1 MNKSILNND
10 VQEFV
15 SKNLDIDIFQ
25 LILKKPVF
33 SEVSNKEIAEQI
45 TSKLKSKK
53 KLPSWFDTKKIYF
66 PNKINIEQTSSE
78 QTAKFKSSLVKGEN
92 MIDSTGGFG
101 VDSYYFSKS
110 FNNVIYLEKDKT
122 LFNITMLN
130 SEKFGIKNIFHL
142 NDDGI
147 EYAKKSKTKF
157 DLLYIDPSRRNETSK
172 KVHFLNECDP
182 VVDLN
187 LIKQLDNFSTILI
200 KCSPIIDI
208 KKTIKD
214 LIFVNEVFI
223 VGIKNEVKEVLFKLT
238 KSRESDISLR
248 CIDLS
253 NRKADFSFNYKEVN
267 NKSDKSFSE
276 IKKYLYEPNS
286 MILKSGAFN
295 LVSERFNLN
304 KLNPN
309 THLYTSDELID
320 FPGRIFKVIKTINYT
335 SRKLKEL
342 NFKNAN
348 ISTRNFP
355 LDVKNIRKINKIN
368 DGGNDYLFF
377 TTNNLEELIVV
388 HTNKINSTI

>member
-1 MNKSILNND
+1 LNKSILD
-10 VQEFV
+10 KEVQEFI
-15 SKNLDIDIFQ
+15 SNNLETDIFQ
-25 LILKKPVF
+25 LILKKQLF
-33 SEVSNKEIAEQI
+33 TKVSNKEIAVQI
-45 TSKLKSKK
+45 TSKFKSKK
-53 KLPSWFDTKKIYF
+53 KLPNWFATTNIYF

-92 MIDSTGGFG
+92 MIDCTGGFG
-101 VDSYYFSKS
+101 IDSYYFSKS
-110 FNNVIYLEKDKT
+110 FNSVIYLEKDKS
-122 LFNITMLN
+122 LFNITRLN
-130 SEKFGIKNIFHL
+130 SEKFGIKNTLHL
-142 NDDGI
+142 NEDGI
-147 EYAKKSKTKF
+147 EYAKKSKKKF
-157 DLLYIDPSRRNETSK
+157 DLIYIDPSRRNETSK

-223 VGIKNEVKEVLFKLT
+223 VGIKNEVKEVLFKLY
-238 KSRESDISLR
+238 KFREFDINFR
-248 CIDLS
+248 CVDLS

-267 NKSDKSFSE
+267 NKTDKSFSE

-295 LVSERFNLN
+295 LVSKRFNLN

-309 THLYTSDELID
+309 THLYTSDKLID
-320 FPGRIFKVIKTINYT
+320 FPGRIFKVIKTVNYT
-335 SRKLKEL
+335 TKNLKEL

-355 LDVKNIRKINKIN
+355 LEVKNIRKINKIN

-377 TTNNLEELIVV
+377 TTNNLEELIVIQ
-388 HTNKINSTI
+388 TNKVNSTI